1 VTGNLRKRMLEE
13 EHQRELSRMAVTET
27 VDDENESPS
36 NVFVTY
42 TETVT
47 EGDKTV
53 TRSASLSV
61 PDTATTTVD
70 ESLRTL
76 RECVQASIR

>member
-1 VTGNLRKRMLEE
+1 
-13 EHQRELSRMAVTET
+13 MAVTET